1 MVWATSN
8 GFYGKYSV
16 LIHVMC
22 DLVNTKNDTDKY
34 PNIIEDYETVNKCFT
49 AEYIF
54 IRKKMRENT
63 VSLLLP
69 ATRDEIQKKR
79 RQSRE

>member
-1 MVWATSN
+1 MLN
-8 GFYGKYSV
+8 
-16 LIHVMC
+16 HVIC
-22 DLVNTKNDTDKY
+22 DLGKTDNDTDKS
-34 PNIIEDYETVNKCFT
+34 PNIIEDYERAKKLFT